1 MERQPNKSWKVS
13 SVPLRLLANLNM
25 NLKNQR
31 VFIIGG
37 TAGIGFAVAKL
48 AIEEGASVLVA
59 SGTQQRVDLAV
70 EQLGTQAEGRVLN
83 VLQEDRV
90 DEFFRAAD
98 EFDHLVF
105 TAGDAL
111 CIAEPGT
118 LSLKE
123 AKQRFDVRY
132 WGAYLSVKYGR
143 QKIRKEG
150 SIVLSSGIAS
160 RRPMKGWSLGA
171 SITGAIESFTR
182 ALAIDLAPIRVNVV
196 APGAVRTELWDF
208 IPEQERNG
216 FYRQIGERL
225 PIGRVGEPSE
235 VAEAYVYLM
244 KNRFSTGSIVVTD
257 GGGVLA

>member
-1 MERQPNKSWKVS
+1 
-13 SVPLRLLANLNM
+13 M

-31 VFIIGG
+31 VVIIGG

-48 AIEEGASVLVA
+48 AVEEGASVLVA
-59 SGTQQRVDLAV
+59 SGTQQRVEIAV
-70 EQLGTQAEGRVLN
+70 KRLGSEAEGRVLN

-90 DEFFRAAD
+90 DEFFRATD
-98 EFDHLVF
+98 EFDHLVY

-111 CIAEPGT
+111 TIAEPGT
-118 LSLKE
+118 LSLKD

-171 SITGAIESFTR
+171 SVTGAMESFTR
-182 ALAIDLAPIRVNVV
+182 ALAIDLAPIRVNLVS
-196 APGAVRTELWDF
+196 PGAVRTELWEF
-208 IPEQERNG
+208 LPEQERDVL
-216 FYRQIGERL
+216 YRQIGERL
-225 PIGRVGEPSE
+225 PVGRVGEPSE
-235 VAEAYVYLM
+235 VAEAYIYLM
-244 KNRFSTGSIVVTD
+244 KNRFSTGSIVVAD
-257 GGGVLA
+257 GGGLLV

>member
-1 MERQPNKSWKVS
+1 
-13 SVPLRLLANLNM
+13 M

-31 VFIIGG
+31 VVIIGG

-48 AIEEGASVLVA
+48 AIEEGALVVVA

-70 EQLGTQAEGRVLN
+70 KQLGTEAQGRVLN

-90 DEFFRAAD
+90 DEFFRGVD
-98 EFDHLVF
+98 EFDHLVY

-111 CIAEPGT
+111 SIAEPGT

-132 WGAYLSVKYGR
+132 WGVYLSVKYGR
-143 QKIRKEG
+143 QKICKEG

-171 SITGAIESFTR
+171 SVTGAMESFTR
-182 ALAIDLAPIRVNVV
+182 ALAIDLAPIRVNLV

-208 IPEQERNG
+208 IPEQEREML
-216 FYRQIGERL
+216 YRQIGKRL
-225 PIGRVGEPSE
+225 PVGRLGEPTE

-257 GGGVLA
+257 GGGVLV

>member
-1 MERQPNKSWKVS
+1 
-13 SVPLRLLANLNM
+13 M

-31 VFIIGG
+31 VVIIGG

-48 AIEEGASVLVA
+48 AVEEGASVLVA
-59 SGTQQRVDLAV
+59 SGTQQRVEIAV
-70 EQLGTQAEGRVLN
+70 KRLGSEAEGRVLN

-90 DEFFRAAD
+90 DEFFRATD
-98 EFDHLVF
+98 EFDHLVY

-111 CIAEPGT
+111 TIAEPGT
-118 LSLKE
+118 LSLKD

-171 SITGAIESFTR
+171 SVTGAMESFTR
-182 ALAIDLAPIRVNVV
+182 ALAIDLAPIRVNLVS
-196 APGAVRTELWDF
+196 PGAVRTELWEF
-208 IPEQERNG
+208 LPEQERDVL
-216 FYRQIGERL
+216 YRQIGERL
-225 PIGRVGEPSE
+225 PVGRVGEPSE
-235 VAEAYVYLM
+235 VAEAYIYLM
-244 KNRFSTGSIVVTD
+244 KNRFSTGSIVVAD
-257 GGGVLA
+257 GSGLLV